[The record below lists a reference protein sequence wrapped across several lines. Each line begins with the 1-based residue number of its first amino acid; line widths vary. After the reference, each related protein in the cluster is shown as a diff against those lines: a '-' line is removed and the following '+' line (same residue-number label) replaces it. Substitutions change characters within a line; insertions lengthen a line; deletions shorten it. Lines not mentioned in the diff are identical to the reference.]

1 MLPHAQAHNAR
12 IVTVN
17 RRDYPGTK
25 PYPPEELALLQ
36 PPAPD
41 ATTSELEML
50 LEFSRHRGQ
59 ELLAFLAELVRE
71 RGIPPA
77 NPAENKGGI
86 VVAGWSMG
94 MLWMNALLGSLET
107 SDKEEGGVDLSKY
120 LRRVIIHGA
129 SDNYVITLAVNDT
142 HRISDGA
149 SFLFGLPRP
158 ADDYQPMIHPE
169 QFDPVTGLD
178 WVGGY
183 FSHGDTVDTLVRRT
197 HDTDPL
203 PTTRRMTQEEMT
215 KTVDFQPGAPG
226 GSDQLF
232 VAAGYRTGLFG
243 KLWEDAFPL
252 PEQRQEAWQNI
263 EVRFVWCD
271 RSIWEATHAAWWVQ
285 AQVAEARAKGKR
297 VRNVTTLRFRGAN
310 HFVSLWHIR
319 GGRQRKD

>member
-120 LRRVIIHGA
+120 LRRVVIHGA
-129 SDNYVITLAVNDT
+129 LDDCNIALIQKTLTQQPRRRELSV
-142 HRISDGA
+142 R
-149 SFLFGLPRP
+149 LPPPRGRLP
-158 ADDYQPMIHPE
+158 AY
-169 QFDPVTGLD
+169 DP
-178 WVGGY
+178 
-183 FSHGDTVDTLVRRT
+183 
-197 HDTDPL
+197 P
-203 PTTRRMTQEEMT
+203 
-215 KTVDFQPGAPG
+215 
-226 GSDQLF
+226 
-232 VAAGYRTGLFG
+232 
-243 KLWEDAFPL
+243 
-252 PEQRQEAWQNI
+252 
-263 EVRFVWCD
+263 
-271 RSIWEATHAAWWVQ
+271 
-285 AQVAEARAKGKR
+285 RA
-297 VRNVTTLRFRGAN
+297 
-310 HFVSLWHIR
+310 I
-319 GGRQRKD
+319 